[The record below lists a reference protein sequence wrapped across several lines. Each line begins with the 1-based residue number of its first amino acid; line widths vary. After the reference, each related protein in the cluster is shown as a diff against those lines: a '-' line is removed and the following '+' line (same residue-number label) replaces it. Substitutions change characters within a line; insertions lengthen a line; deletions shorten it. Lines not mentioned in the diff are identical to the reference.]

1 MYCDAN
7 DLSKAAANARSEV
20 QKLLTVLEGP
30 TVTDIQQKYDDTPL
44 DLDPALVSG
53 SYIPHFKAPAERN
66 PTYQGEYPQ
75 Y

>member
-1 MYCDAN
+1 M
-7 DLSKAAANARSEV
+7 RPI
-20 QKLLTVLEGP
+20 LLITELPWTNV
-30 TVTDIQQKYDDTPL
+30 QQKYDDASL
-44 DLDPALVSG
+44 DLDPEVVSG

>member
-1 MYCDAN
+1 MLDPRFKNCPGGTNGDRY
-7 DLSKAAANARSEV
+7 
-20 QKLLTVLEGP
+20 P
-30 TVTDIQQKYDDTPL
+30 DIQQKYDDAPL

-66 PTYQGEYPQ
+66 PTYQGEYQQ